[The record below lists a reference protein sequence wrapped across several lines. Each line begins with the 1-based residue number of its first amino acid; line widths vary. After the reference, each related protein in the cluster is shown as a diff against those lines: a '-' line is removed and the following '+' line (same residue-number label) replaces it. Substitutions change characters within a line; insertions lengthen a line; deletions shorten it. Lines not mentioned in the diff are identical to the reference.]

1 MVDKSKLA
9 LAGGAVAI
17 VAIGGYYVIKS
28 AKAKATPAFSLSAE
42 YTSITV
48 NESDTFTVSAPSFPD
63 GTSVTLWV
71 SYNGS
76 AWSSVGTQ
84 TIESGSATFTYTPT
98 QAGTYYFQSTSGGS
112 SP

>member
-1 MVDKSKLA
+1 MVDKSTLA
-9 LAGGAVAI
+9 LAGGAAAI
-17 VAIGGYYVIKS
+17 VAIGGYYVLKT
-28 AKAKATPAFSLSAE
+28 AKATPTSFSLSAE
-42 YTSITV
+42 YTSIAV

-71 SYNGS
+71 SYNGG

-98 QAGTYYFQSTSGGS
+98 QAGTYYFQATSGGG